1 MVMRIY
7 AMRMTLLGVR
17 VCIVP
22 VRVAAV
28 TVTVVVEEEE
38 TDDVGCEAARSDD
51 KDDDWVRNVLWLDKS
66 LDGFEEDGE
75 TQRDQEDTV
84 DQGT

>member
-1 MVMRIY
+1 M
-7 AMRMTLLGVR
+7 
-17 VCIVP
+17 
-22 VRVAAV
+22 

-38 TDDVGCEAARSDD
+38 NDDVGCEAARSDD